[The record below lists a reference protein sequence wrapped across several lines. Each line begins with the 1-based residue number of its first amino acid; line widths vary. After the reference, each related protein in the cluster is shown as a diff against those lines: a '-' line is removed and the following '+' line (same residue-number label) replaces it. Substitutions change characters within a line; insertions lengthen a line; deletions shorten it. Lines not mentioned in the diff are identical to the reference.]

1 MLTFSK
7 LSVKNKLMA
16 VMLLTNALVL
26 LAVGVALVV
35 NETYS
40 QRKAA
45 QAQLMTL
52 ANIISANAA
61 SALVFNDLKAA
72 AQNLAVLRA
81 KPDVPYASIDDLQEK
96 MLAEYRAD
104 GLTDPQRDQ
113 LRHWEEEL
121 EKDYRKQEMTL
132 EQATLNEAQLLGIGG
147 QMLAVKVPI
156 KQDGLTLGYVD
167 LYSDLREL
175 GESLDRYYWILAG
188 LLVASLT
195 LAALL
200 AARFQV
206 LISGPIL
213 RLRKTMNSIADT
225 RDYTVRAPRTNDDEL
240 GALVDGF
247 NDMLQQ
253 IHHRDAELA
262 CYNTRLET
270 EVAARTTDLSVAN
283 TELQNLVA
291 ELSAAKEAAE
301 AANRAKSQFLATM
314 SHEIR
319 TPMNGV
325 LGMNELLLD
334 TELNPTQRRYAKTIH
349 SSGQAL
355 LEIINDVLDF
365 SKIEAGCLELER
377 TDFDPREIVKSV
389 VEMLAERAQRKGLKL
404 ICQIVSGVP
413 PVTRGDPHRLR
424 QVLVNLVGNA
434 IKFTE
439 RGEVMVNLEL
449 ESDTGAAVVLRGTVR
464 DTGIGIE
471 PKVQALLFQAFSQ
484 ADSSHARRFGGTG
497 LGLAITRQLVELMGG
512 TIGVDSTPGQ
522 GSTFSFTVALA
533 PSDRVLV
540 ACSRM
545 NAQAP
550 ASPPNSA
557 TPRQG
562 IHVLL
567 VEDNPVNQQV
577 TLCMLENSGYRI
589 DVVENGRQALQA
601 LSATHYDLVLMDC
614 QMPEMDG
621 FEATRQWRVLEQS
634 RGSDRIPIV
643 AVTANAL
650 YGDREACLASGMDD
664 FLSKPFTQQALA
676 TMLRRWTPTALA
688 AAAPV
693 SESESGV
700 ESKPVAAVLDPAALA
715 AIRALQTPCKPDFL
729 AQIIGVYLNNA
740 QQLVGAIET
749 AYIAGQ
755 REILLRSAHTLK
767 SSSANI
773 GALDFAARCREIET
787 ATRAGQ
793 PEQAD
798 ERIQT
803 LRSEFNR
810 VEAALHVVLEGK

>member
-1 MLTFSK
+1 MLTFGK

-96 MLAEYRAD
+96 ILAEYRAD
-104 GLTDPQRDQ
+104 GLTDPQRDR

-175 GESLDRYYWILAG
+175 SESLDRYYWILAG
-188 LLVASLT
+188 LLVASLA

-540 ACSRM
+540 ACGRM

-693 SESESGV
+693 SESESVV
-700 ESKPVAAVLDPAALA
+700 ESKPVAAVLDPAALE

-749 AYIAGQ
+749 AYIADQ

-810 VEAALHVVLEGK
+810 VEAALHMVLEGK

>member
-1 MLTFSK
+1 MLTFGK

-175 GESLDRYYWILAG
+175 SESLDRYYWILAG

-225 RDYTVRAPRTNDDEL
+225 RDYTMRAPRTNDDEL

-540 ACSRM
+540 ACGRM

-550 ASPPNSA
+550 ASLPNSA

-693 SESESGV
+693 SESESVV
-700 ESKPVAAVLDPAALA
+700 ESKPVAAVLDPAALE

-749 AYIAGQ
+749 AYIADQ

-810 VEAALHVVLEGK
+810 VEAALHMVLEGK

>member
-1 MLTFSK
+1 MLTFGK

-96 MLAEYRAD
+96 ILAEYRAD
-104 GLTDPQRDQ
+104 GLTDPQRDR

-175 GESLDRYYWILAG
+175 SESLDRYYWILAG
-188 LLVASLT
+188 LLVASLA

-404 ICQIVSGVP
+404 ICQIVLGVP

-540 ACSRM
+540 ACGRI